1 MPEDNRPTTG
11 GQSGRRDTSGR
22 QSRTPDASIRA
33 EQYRIAY
40 QEGQRTLDDEQDE
53 LKGMRDRAVQFTAFV
68 GAATA
73 FLVGTGLQHVNNTPL
88 FYALASSASLLSV
101 IVIVLIL
108 ALLVPSKK
116 KLWHYRTSAK
126 ILVEEWIECDVP
138 PPDEASLLRAM
149 ALLYDNMHRSNE
161 ILLTSTRRFYRSLI
175 AVGAAQVTMWAV
187 LVWIKS

>member
-1 MPEDNRPTTG
+1 MPEDSRPTAG

-22 QSRTPDASIRA
+22 QSRHPDASIRA

-73 FLVGTGLQHVNNTPL
+73 FLVGTGLQHFNNDPL
-88 FYALASSASLLSV
+88 FYTLESSASLLSV
-101 IVIVLIL
+101 MLILLIL
-108 ALLVPSKK
+108 ALLMPPKK
-116 KLWHYRTSAK
+116 KLWHYRMSPA
-126 ILVEEWIECDVP
+126 ILVEKWIECDVP
-138 PPDEASLLRAM
+138 PPDEASLLREM
-149 ALLYDNMHRSNE
+149 ALLYDSMHRSNE
-161 ILLTSTRRFYRSLI
+161 ILLTSVRRLYQSLI
-175 AVGAAQVTMWAV
+175 AIGAAQVTLWAV